1 MVRLAAISLAV
12 LLLAPALA
20 RASGDAVIKDCTHN
34 GSLTKT
40 YSQRD
45 YDEALAN
52 LPADV
57 DEYGDCRQIIRDA
70 QLAAAGGGGGSGSGP
85 AGAIPGI
92 SAAEATPKTAAEKQ
106 AIAQATSSGGDT
118 PVQIPGVDGGSSK
131 GLVPGASS
139 FSSDGLG
146 SGLPTP
152 VIVVLALLGVAALV
166 GAGVALRPR
175 IKRVLARGKT

>member
-1 MVRLAAISLAV
+1 M
-12 LLLAPALA
+12 
-20 RASGDAVIKDCTHN
+20 IKDCTHN

-92 SAAEATPKTAAEKQ
+92 SAAEATPKTAAER
-106 AIAQATSSGGDT
+106 AGARPGD
-118 PVQIPGVDGGSSK
+118 VQRGRHARADPRRQRRQQGARARGV
-131 GLVPGASS
+131 P

-152 VIVVLALLGVAALV
+152 VIVVLTLLGLAALV

>member
-40 YSQRD
+40 YSQKD

-106 AIAQATSSGGDT
+106 ALAQATSSGGDT
-118 PVQIPGVDGGSSK
+118 PVQIAGVGGGSQT
-131 GLVPGASS
+131 LVPGASS
-139 FSSDGLG
+139 FSSDGLR

-152 VIVVLALLGVAALV
+152 VIVVLALLGLAALV